1 MQAENNGKVA
11 LVAGASGLTGMAL
24 VRALLDS
31 PRYARVIALSRRPL
45 PFEHPKFANRIL
57 RFEELETRLGNL
69 RCHEAFCCLG
79 TTIKQAGS
87 QQEFRAVDQQLAVR
101 FARVARSLGADT
113 LVHISSVGADSA
125 ARSFYLQVKGDTE
138 KLIEQVRFPALHL
151 MQPSLLL
158 GSRRE
163 MRPLEFAAQ
172 LVMPLLNP
180 LLRGE
185 LARFRAIP
193 ARDLARAMLAAAAS
207 QRRGVYRYNGMKL
220 LAMGAAAGSSA
231 AKLMSTAQR

>member
-31 PRYARVIALSRRPL
+31 PRFSRVIALSRRPL

-57 RFEELETRLGNL
+57 RFEELETRLGSL

-87 QQEFRAVDQQLAVR
+87 QQAFRAVDQLLAVR
-101 FARVARSLGADT
+101 FARVAKAMGADT
-113 LVHISSVGADSA
+113 LVHVSSVGADSA
-125 ARSFYLQVKGDTE
+125 AKSFYLQVKGDTE
-138 KLIEQVRFPALHL
+138 RLLEQLRFQTLHI

-163 MRPLEFAAQ
+163 SRPLEFAAQ
-172 LVMPLLNP
+172 LLMPLINP

-185 LARFRAIP
+185 MARFRAIP
-193 ARDLARAMLAAAAS
+193 ASELARAMVAAAAS
-207 QRRGVYRYNGMKL
+207 QRRGLYRYSGLKL
-220 LAMGAAAGSSA
+220 QAMGVPHISSA
-231 AKLMSTAQR
+231 AKAMSASPR